1 MYSTDLEVFSHLLLW
16 LEQGRRVALVTVVN
30 TWGASPRPVGAILG
44 VRQDGS
50 LIGSVSGG
58 CIEDDLADKMRQGQ
72 FTQPTV
78 LTYGV
83 TTEKSQQVGLLCG
96 GRIELVVEPLSEAET
111 IRPVVN
117 ALEQRQLIGRQLNL
131 NTGAIDWQTV
141 EAKSTLSS
149 LHYDGQT
156 LSSLYGPAW
165 QLLIIG
171 AGQTSRYV
179 SEFATALNY
188 QVILCDPRQEH
199 AAAWQ
204 TESTHLENRMPDEA
218 VHAWVQDYRTA
229 VITLTHDPKLDDMA
243 LLEALNSPAFYVG
256 ALGSKLTN
264 EKRRERLKKMGISES
279 ALARLHAPIGLP
291 IGSRSPSEIA
301 IAILAQIIAV
311 QKGRY
316 TMVNGEL

>member
-16 LEQGRRVALVTVVN
+16 LEQGRRIALVTVVN
-30 TWGASPRPVGAILG
+30 TWGASPRPVGAVLG
-44 VRQDGS
+44 VRDDGS

-58 CIEDDLADKMRQGQ
+58 CVEDDLADKMRQGQ
-72 FTQPTV
+72 FTKPTV

-96 GRIELVVEPLSEAET
+96 GRIELVVEPLNRVEV

-117 ALEQRQLIGRQLNL
+117 ALEQRQLIARQLDL
-131 NTGAIDWQTV
+131 NTGSVEWQTV
-141 EAKSTLSS
+141 DTEQTLR
-149 LHYDGQT
+149 YDGQI
-156 LSSLYGPAW
+156 LSTVYGPAW

-179 SEFATALNY
+179 SEFANALNY
-188 QVILCDPRQEH
+188 QVILCDPRQEY

-204 TESTHLENRMPDEA
+204 TESSHLDHQMPDEA
-218 VHAWVQDYRTA
+218 VSAWVKDRRSA

-256 ALGSKLTN
+256 ALGSKLTV

-279 ALARLHAPIGLP
+279 ALARLHAPVGLP
-291 IGSRSPSEIA
+291 IGSRSPPEIA
-301 IAILAQIIAV
+301 IAILAEITSV
-311 QKGRY
+311 R
-316 TMVNGEL
+316 NC

>member
-30 TWGASPRPVGAILG
+30 TWGASPRPVSAVLG
-44 VRQDGS
+44 MRDDGS

-58 CIEDDLADKMRQGQ
+58 CVEDDLADKMRQGQ
-72 FTQPTV
+72 FTKPTV

-96 GRIELVVEPLSEAET
+96 GRIELVVEPLNGTEV

-117 ALEQRQLIGRQLNL
+117 ALEQRQLIARQLDL
-131 NTGAIDWQTV
+131 NTAAVEWQTV
-141 EAKSTLSS
+141 NTEQTLR
-149 LHYDGQT
+149 YDGQI
-156 LSSLYGPAW
+156 LSTVYGPAW

-179 SEFATALNY
+179 SEFANALNY
-188 QVILCDPRQEH
+188 QVILCDPRREY
-199 AAAWQ
+199 AVDWQ
-204 TESTHLENRMPDEA
+204 TDNCYLDHQMPDEA
-218 VHAWVQDYRTA
+218 VNAWVKDRRSA

-256 ALGSKLTN
+256 ALGSKLTA
-264 EKRRERLKKMGISES
+264 EKRRKRLKEMGISES
-279 ALARLHAPIGLP
+279 ALARLHAPVGLP
-291 IGSRSPSEIA
+291 IGSRSPPEIA
-301 IAILAQIIAV
+301 IAILAEITSV
-311 QKGRY
+311 K
-316 TMVNGEL
+316 NC

>member
-30 TWGASPRPVGAILG
+30 TWGASPRPVSAVLG
-44 VRQDGS
+44 MRDDGS

-58 CIEDDLADKMRQGQ
+58 CVEDDLADKMRQGQ
-72 FTQPTV
+72 FTKPTV

-96 GRIELVVEPLSEAET
+96 GRIELVVEPLNGTEV

-117 ALEQRQLIGRQLNL
+117 ALEQRQLIARQLDL
-131 NTGAIDWQTV
+131 NTGAVEWQTV
-141 EAKSTLSS
+141 NTEQTLR
-149 LHYDGQT
+149 YDGQI
-156 LSSLYGPAW
+156 LSTVYGPAW

-179 SEFATALNY
+179 SEFANALNY
-188 QVILCDPRQEH
+188 QVILCDPRREY
-199 AAAWQ
+199 AVDWQ
-204 TESTHLENRMPDEA
+204 TDNCYLDHQMPDEA
-218 VHAWVQDYRTA
+218 VNAWVKDRRSA

-256 ALGSKLTN
+256 ALGSKLTA
-264 EKRRERLKKMGISES
+264 EKRRKRLKEMGISES
-279 ALARLHAPIGLP
+279 ALARLHAPVGLP
-291 IGSRSPSEIA
+291 IGSRSPPEIA
-301 IAILAQIIAV
+301 IAILAEITSV
-311 QKGRY
+311 K
-316 TMVNGEL
+316 NC